1 MGGKQSSNFQLT
13 EIICPKCPLTPIIS
27 ISLNSEGILTCEY
40 RCPFMHFGQ
49 IPLKDLPKDKENK
62 HGKVCERCVA
72 SKESEQ
78 NSIINEDLLYCGTC
92 KQFICSKCR
101 PDHDKEKESH
111 KVLVPNSAVRY
122 TCLEHGKIFI
132 GYCFTCLISICK
144 DCKRHNNHCKK
155 LFEEFYPE
163 EEFLYNFQYYTGDYN
178 NYLKSFKRCKGMNK
192 EHFADYKKR
201 CQLLLDLANYL
212 KNNFDEKAKQ
222 RKLNGETLINLL
234 NVVCFNFK
242 ADNLD
247 TNNEFM
253 KYCKTHLILFNRPI
267 SDICTFSKTKSDYNI
282 SKFEL
287 EDFKFFESNENEK
300 PEYFKYSSIGN
311 HITYCLGSCVYFL
324 STKKEGNENKGFKI
338 RLDSKI
344 SSFNII
350 NKNMLC
356 ICCGKLYLYQLS
368 QNPPY
373 FTEYKYMPVMDL
385 FIDPVLEVVGNL
397 DKNLVVRTNKELLV
411 VNDKKKKGQYEIVVR
426 TNLED
431 INKGYPS
438 KLEIPLE
445 NEKKKNYDYDYY
457 GYGNIKK
464 TKVIDIIKK
473 VITSIKGIWEDYI
486 ITIENGVITSR
497 NLTDLKII
505 STLKSHTNVDCLV
518 FNGNVLIYNAK
529 NILFYSIPNLEKVST
544 LTVDD
549 YILSFNIVNKKTL
562 IVVQARF
569 IEQFETNTWKRLW
582 RQISF
587 GIKAKNLEKLMT
599 IGAGK
604 QLFFYD
610 KQNNVIYE
618 ATRKENGENKKNN

>member
-1 MGGKQSSNFQLT
+1 
-13 EIICPKCPLTPIIS
+13 
-27 ISLNSEGILTCEY
+27 
-40 RCPFMHFGQ
+40 
-49 IPLKDLPKDKENK
+49 
-62 HGKVCERCVA
+62 
-72 SKESEQ
+72 
-78 NSIINEDLLYCGTC
+78 
-92 KQFICSKCR
+92 
-101 PDHDKEKESH
+101 
-111 KVLVPNSAVRY
+111 
-122 TCLEHGKIFI
+122 
-132 GYCFTCLISICK
+132 
-144 DCKRHNNHCKK
+144 
-155 LFEEFYPE
+155 
-163 EEFLYNFQYYTGDYN
+163 
-178 NYLKSFKRCKGMNK
+178 MNK

-212 KNNFDEKAKQ
+212 KNNFEEKSKQ

-373 FTEYKYMPVMDL
+373 FTDYKYMPVMDL
-385 FIDPVLEVVGNL
+385 FTDPVLEVVGNL